1 MYPILMVLGVVAALA
16 GAGALVFGI
25 PNIGFEV
32 GNTAILGGIPAFVG
46 GLILIALAE
55 AVRQLRRIAESLSED
70 EGHLPR
76 DVHEPAAAA
85 PRAATGRI
93 PFPPKPEPRPRVT
106 PPTVTPE
113 PRLETAPRIHPE
125 HPEEPAPAF
134 ARATPEP
141 RIPHDADEAPLS
153 PQPEPRFTAASDRD
167 KDELSEGLLATAFS
181 RLDVA
186 LRSAPRR
193 EEPAQEETFEPLRPP
208 QLRTEPEPP
217 PAPEESPVS
226 EPAEKPQEEEK
237 AEAPYA
243 VSILK
248 SGIIDGMAYTLY
260 SDGSIEADMPQGT
273 MRFASVIELRAY
285 LEKSSS

>member
-1 MYPILMVLGVVAALA
+1 MYPILLVLGVVAVLA
-16 GAGALVFGI
+16 GAAALVFGI

-55 AVRQLRRIAESLSED
+55 AVRQLRRIAESLSEN
-70 EGHLPR
+70 EGRLPR
-76 DVHEPAAAA
+76 DVYEPAAAA
-85 PRAATGRI
+85 PRAAPGRI
-93 PFPPKPEPRPRVT
+93 PFPPKPEPRPRAT
-106 PPTVTPE
+106 APTVTPE
-113 PRLETAPRIHPE
+113 PRLETAPAIHAE

-134 ARATPEP
+134 ARAAPEP
-141 RIPHDADEAPLS
+141 HIPQHADEAPLS
-153 PQPEPRFTAASDRD
+153 PQPEPHFAAPSDRD

-186 LRSAPRR
+186 LRAAPRR
-193 EEPAQEETFEPLRPP
+193 EEPAQREEMFEPLRPP
-208 QLRTEPEPP
+208 ELRTEPEPAP
-217 PAPEESPVS
+217 HSEESPAPEETRD
-226 EPAEKPQEEEK
+226 EEK

-248 SGIIDGMAYTLY
+248 SGVIDGMAYTLY
-260 SDGSIEADMPQGT
+260 SDGSIEAEMPQGT

-285 LEKSSS
+285 LDKSSP

>member
-1 MYPILMVLGVVAALA
+1 MYPILLVLGVVAALA

-70 EGHLPR
+70 EGRLPR
-76 DVHEPAAAA
+76 DVYEPAAAA
-85 PRAATGRI
+85 LRPATGRI
-93 PFPPKPEPRPRVT
+93 PFPPKPEPRPRAT
-106 PPTVTPE
+106 APTVTPE
-113 PRLETAPRIHPE
+113 PRLETAPAIHAD
-125 HPEEPAPAF
+125 HPDEPAAAF
-134 ARATPEP
+134 ARAAPEP
-141 RIPHDADEAPLS
+141 HIPQDADEAPLS
-153 PQPEPRFTAASDRD
+153 PQPEPRFAAPGGRD

-186 LRSAPRR
+186 LRAAPRR
-193 EEPAQEETFEPLRPP
+193 EEPAQQEETFEPLRPP
-208 QLRTEPEPP
+208 ELRSEPEPP
-217 PAPEESPVS
+217 PASADSPAPEESRD
-226 EPAEKPQEEEK
+226 EEK

-248 SGIIDGMAYTLY
+248 SGVIDGMAYTLY
-260 SDGSIEADMPQGT
+260 SDGSIEAEMPQGT

-285 LEKSSS
+285 LDKSSS

>member
-1 MYPILMVLGVVAALA
+1 MYPILLVLGVLAVLA

-25 PNIGFEV
+25 PNIGFDV

-70 EGHLPR
+70 EGRLPR
-76 DVHEPAAAA
+76 DVYEPAAAA
-85 PRAATGRI
+85 PRAAAGRI
-93 PFPPKPEPRPRVT
+93 PFPPKPEPRPRAAA
-106 PPTVTPE
+106 PTVAPE
-113 PRLETAPRIHPE
+113 PRMETAPAIHPE

-134 ARATPEP
+134 ARAAPEP
-141 RIPHDADEAPLS
+141 RIPQEADEAPLS
-153 PQPEPRFTAASDRD
+153 PQPEPRFAAPSDRD

-193 EEPAQEETFEPLRPP
+193 EEPAQQEEMFEPLRPP
-208 QLRTEPEPP
+208 ELRTEPEPS
-217 PAPEESPVS
+217 PEESPAPGPTEES
-226 EPAEKPQEEEK
+226 RAEEK